1 MSENLNTENRK
12 TLVEKNWWRHKW
24 GKILCSWIGIINI
37 IKMSILLKVIYTF
50 YVVPIKIPMAF
61 FTEIGKQSWNMYGTT
76 KDPKYPKKSGER
88 RKKLKVLHF
97 LVSNYI
103 TKLQYIKITWRWH
116 RKRFRD
122 QRNRL
127 KSPEMHPHT
136 QSTNIWWQGSQAYSM
151 GIG

>member
-1 MSENLNTENRK
+1 MSENLNTENHK
-12 TLVEKNWWRHKW
+12 TLVEKNWRRHKW

-76 KDPKYPKKSGER
+76 KDPKYPKKS
-88 RKKLKVLHF
+88 KTTVYQNNMTLA
-97 LVSNYI
+97 
-103 TKLQYIKITWRWH
+103 Q
-116 RKRFRD
+116 KRFRD

-127 KSPEMHPHT
+127 KSPEIHPHT

-151 GIG
+151 GKG